1 MSTSEPAPFVPSQPA
16 SGNFPPSPR
25 RVFGSSAYFR
35 LWMAQVVSSLGDW
48 IGLVAVVALAARLS
62 KGSSAA
68 VGLVMAARM
77 VPGFFLAPVGGVL
90 VDRWDRRRTMVF
102 CDLGRSAIVATL
114 PFVHTL
120 LGLFLASFLL
130 EVLTLLWSPA
140 KDASVP
146 NLVPADKLAAA
157 NSLSMAAAYGTFP
170 VGSAVFASLA
180 GLASWL
186 GHFHGLRRLQVNQES
201 LALWADAATFLCSAL
216 LIRTLTLAAKPRDG
230 GARIDWGQTWREL
243 VEGLRF
249 IRRNEAVRSV
259 MLGMGVGLIG
269 CGSVVPLGP
278 IYTTAVL
285 GSGSAGFGLLMTGL
299 GTGAALG
306 VLALSVA
313 ARRLP
318 TGPVFVTALFGA
330 GVGLILVT
338 SVPTL
343 ALAVVLA
350 GVFGL
355 FAGVC
360 YVSGFTVIQER
371 VDDALRGRMFATL
384 YTIIRFCLLLSL
396 AVAPWVSSLLDRIS
410 RALFSDGVID
420 VGIRVYIPGV
430 RLTFWLGGLLTVGAG
445 LLVSRD
451 MMRAHGRGRHPSNG
465 HGPPGDGQP
474 EGDGGAGHGG

>member
-1 MSTSEPAPFVPSQPA
+1 LSTNDPAPFVPSQA
-16 SGNFPPSPR
+16 GSGNLPPSAR

-48 IGLVAVVALAARLS
+48 IGLVAVVALAARVS
-62 KGSSAA
+62 GGSEAA

-90 VDRWDRRRTMVF
+90 VDRWDRRRTMVV

-114 PFVHTL
+114 PFVDTL

-130 EVLTLLWSPA
+130 EILTLLWSPA

-146 NLVPADKLAAA
+146 NLVPTDKLAAA

-186 GHFHGLRRLQVNQES
+186 GHFDALHRLQVNQES
-201 LALWADAATFLCSAL
+201 LALWADAVTFLGSAF
-216 LIRTLTLAAKPRDG
+216 LISRLTLPSKSRG
-230 GARIDWGQTWREL
+230 NGQRIDWGQTWREL

-249 IRRNEAVRSV
+249 LQRNEAVRSV
-259 MLGMGVGLIG
+259 MLGMGVGLVG

-278 IYTTAVL
+278 IYVKEVL
-285 GSGSAGFGLLMTGL
+285 GSGSAGFGLMMTGL
-299 GTGAALG
+299 GTGAAIG

-318 TGPVFVTALFGA
+318 TEPVFVTTLFGA
-330 GVGLILVT
+330 GIGLVLATAT
-338 SVPTL
+338 SSLT
-343 ALAVVLA
+343 LAVVLA

-355 FAGVC
+355 FAGTC

-396 AVAPWVSSLLDRIS
+396 AVSPWLASLLDSIS
-410 RALFSDGVID
+410 GRLFTHRVID
-420 VGIRVYIPGV
+420 LGFKVHVPGV
-430 RLTFWLGGLLTVGAG
+430 RLTFWLGGLMTVATG
-445 LLVSRD
+445 LVVSRD
-451 MMRAHGRGRHPSNG
+451 MMRARGRGRHPTNG
-465 HGPPGDGQP
+465 G
-474 EGDGGAGHGG
+474 

>member
-1 MSTSEPAPFVPSQPA
+1 LETSEPAPFVPPSQAA
-16 SGNFPPSPR
+16 SGKTPPFTW
-25 RVFGSSAYFR
+25 RVFGSPAYFR

-48 IGLVAVVALAARLS
+48 IGLVAIVALAARVS
-62 KGSSAA
+62 QGSEAA

-90 VDRWDRRRTMVF
+90 VDRWDRRRTMVV

-120 LGLFLASFLL
+120 FGLFLASFLL
-130 EVLTLLWSPA
+130 EILTLLWSPA

-146 NLVPADKLAAA
+146 NMVPESKLAAA

-186 GHFHGLRRLQVNQES
+186 GHFDALHLLRVNQES
-201 LALWADAATFLCSAL
+201 LALWADATTFLGSAL
-216 LIRTLTLAAKPRDG
+216 LISTLTLPRKNRGDG
-230 GARIDWGQTWREL
+230 ERIDWGQTWREL
-243 VEGLRF
+243 VEGQRF
-249 IRRNEAVRSV
+249 IRDNETVRSV
-259 MLGMGVGLIG
+259 MLGLGVGLVG

-278 IYTTAVL
+278 IYASQVL

-299 GTGAALG
+299 GTGAAVG
-306 VLALSVA
+306 VLTLSLA

-318 TGPVFVTALFGA
+318 SDLVFVASLFGA
-330 GVGLILVT
+330 GGGLILAT
-338 SVPTL
+338 AMGDLTL
-343 ALAVVLA
+343 AVILA
-350 GVFGL
+350 GLFGL
-355 FAGVC
+355 FAGTC

-396 AVAPWVSSLLDRIS
+396 AVSPWLAGLLNSLS
-410 RALFSDGVID
+410 GALFSH
-420 VGIRVYIPGV
+420 RVLEIGLVKVHLPGV
-430 RLTFWLGGLLTVGAG
+430 RLTFWFGGLMTLLAG
-445 LLVSRD
+445 VAVSRD
-451 MMRAHGRGRHPSNG
+451 IARARGRVRHPTNG
-465 HGPPGDGQP
+465 R
-474 EGDGGAGHGG
+474 

>member
-1 MSTSEPAPFVPSQPA
+1 LSTDEPAPFVPSQTA
-16 SGNFPPSPR
+16 SGNLPPSPR

-48 IGLVAVVALAARLS
+48 IGLVAVVALAARVS
-62 KGSSAA
+62 QGSEAA

-90 VDRWDRRRTMVF
+90 VDRWDRRRTMVA
-102 CDLGRSAIVATL
+102 CDLGRAAIVATL
-114 PFVHTL
+114 PLVDTL

-130 EVLTLLWSPA
+130 EILTLLWSPA

-170 VGSAVFASLA
+170 VGSAIFASLA

-186 GHFHGLRRLQVNQES
+186 GQFEALEGLKVNQES
-201 LALWADAATFLCSAL
+201 LALWVDAATFLCSAL
-216 LIRTLTLAAKPRDG
+216 IITTLTLPARRRTDG
-230 GARIDWGQTWREL
+230 QPIDWGQTWREL
-243 VEGLRF
+243 TEGLRF
-249 IRRNEAVRSV
+249 IRGNEAVRSV
-259 MLGMGVGLIG
+259 MLGMGVGLVG

-278 IYTTAVL
+278 IYSKEVL

-299 GTGAALG
+299 GIGAAIG
-306 VLALSVA
+306 VLALSVV

-318 TGPVFVTALFGA
+318 SDLVFVVSLFGS
-330 GVGLILVT
+330 GIGLILAT
-338 SVPTL
+338 ATGSL
-343 ALAVVLA
+343 ALSVVLA

-371 VDDALRGRMFATL
+371 VEDSLRGRMFATL

-396 AVAPWVSSLLDRIS
+396 AVSPWLASLLDSIS
-410 RALFSDGVID
+410 GALFTDHAINLGVS
-420 VGIRVYIPGV
+420 RVHIPGV
-430 RLTFWLGGLLTVGAG
+430 RLTFWLGGLMTVAAG
-445 LLVSRD
+445 MVVSRD
-451 MMRAHGRGRHPSNG
+451 IMRARGRTRHPSNG
-465 HGPPGDGQP
+465 S
-474 EGDGGAGHGG
+474 

>member
-1 MSTSEPAPFVPSQPA
+1 LSTSDPAPFVPGEAA
-16 SGNFPPSPR
+16 SGNLPPSPR

-48 IGLVAVVALAARLS
+48 IGLVAVVALAARVS
-62 KGSSAA
+62 HGNEAA
-68 VGLVMAARM
+68 IGLVMAARM

-90 VDRWDRRRTMVF
+90 VDRWDRRRTMVT
-102 CDLGRSAIVATL
+102 CDLGRAAIVATL
-114 PFVHTL
+114 PFVDTL

-130 EVLTLLWSPA
+130 EILTLLWSPA

-146 NLVPADKLAAA
+146 NLVPPNKLAAA

-170 VGSAVFASLA
+170 VGSAIFASLA

-186 GHFHGLRRLQVNQES
+186 GHFDALRDLKVNQES
-201 LALWADAATFLCSAL
+201 LALWVDALTFLGSAL
-216 LIRTLTLAAKPRDG
+216 LITTLNLPSRARGDG
-230 GARIDWGQTWREL
+230 RSVDWGQTGREL

-249 IRRNEAVRSV
+249 IRRSEAVRSV

-278 IYTTAVL
+278 IYSAEVL

-313 ARRLP
+313 ARRMPADL
-318 TGPVFVTALFGA
+318 VFVAALFGS
-330 GVGLILVT
+330 GIGL
-338 SVPTL
+338 TL
-343 ALAVVLA
+343 ATATSSLTAAVVLA

-355 FAGVC
+355 FAGTC

-396 AVAPWVSSLLDRIS
+396 AVSPWMAGLLNKIS
-410 RALFSDGVID
+410 GALFDDRTIHI
-420 VGIRVYIPGV
+420 GIKLYIPGV
-430 RLTFWLGGLLTVGAG
+430 RLTFWLGGVMTVLAG
-445 LLVSRD
+445 VVASRD
-451 MMRAHGRGRHPSNG
+451 ILRARGKNNHPTNG
-465 HGPPGDGQP
+465 G
-474 EGDGGAGHGG
+474 

>member
-1 MSTSEPAPFVPSQPA
+1 LSTSDPAPFVPGQEA
-16 SGNFPPSPR
+16 SGRFPPSPR

-48 IGLVAVVALAARLS
+48 IGLVAVVALAARVS
-62 KGSSAA
+62 GGSEAA

-90 VDRWDRRRTMVF
+90 VDRWDRRRTMVA

-114 PFVHTL
+114 PFVDTL

-146 NLVPADKLAAA
+146 NLVPPEKLAAA

-186 GHFHGLRRLQVNQES
+186 GDFDALHSLKVNQES
-201 LALWADAATFLCSAL
+201 LALWVDAITFLGSAL
-216 LIRTLTLAAKPRDG
+216 LITRLDLPSRVRGDG
-230 GARIDWGQTWREL
+230 QRIDWGQTWREL

-269 CGSVVPLGP
+269 CGSVVPLAP
-278 IYTTAVL
+278 IYSSQVL

-299 GTGAALG
+299 GTGAAIG

-318 TGPVFVTALFGA
+318 SDLVFVTALFGS
-330 GVGLILVT
+330 GIGL
-338 SVPTL
+338 TL
-343 ALAVVLA
+343 ATSTSSLTAAVVLA

-355 FAGVC
+355 FAGTC

-371 VDDALRGRMFATL
+371 VTDDLRGRMFATL

-396 AVAPWVSSLLDRIS
+396 AVSPWMASLLDS
-410 RALFSDGVID
+410 LSEALFSDREIEL
-420 VGIRVYIPGV
+420 GIRLFVPGV
-430 RLTFWLGGLLTVGAG
+430 RLTFWFGGLMTVLAG
-445 LLVSRD
+445 LVVSRD
-451 MMRAHGRGRHPSNG
+451 ILRARGRTRHPANGNG
-465 HGPPGDGQP
+465 H
-474 EGDGGAGHGG
+474 